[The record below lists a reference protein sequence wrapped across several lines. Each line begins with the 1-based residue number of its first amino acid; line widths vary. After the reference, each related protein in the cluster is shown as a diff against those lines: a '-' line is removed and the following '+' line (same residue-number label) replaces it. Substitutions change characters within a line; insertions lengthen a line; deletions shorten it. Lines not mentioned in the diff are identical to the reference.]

1 MAIGEPEK
9 AFIDAMRK
17 HHEAGAKLAEDYLKK
32 SDTAS
37 RPASAVSRAA
47 NMIARHAHEIE
58 DLDHFEK
65 YLDQGPNASKEAA
78 ARLMGG
84 YEY

>member
-1 MAIGEPEK
+1 MAIGEQE
-9 AFIDAMRK
+9 ASFLDAILK

-32 SDTAS
+32 SNTAD
-37 RPASAVSRAA
+37 RPASVTSMAA
-47 NMIARHAHEIE
+47 GMIQDYGYQVERIAHQREY
-58 DLDHFEK
+58 LEK
-65 YLDQGPNASKEAA
+65 GPNASKEAA